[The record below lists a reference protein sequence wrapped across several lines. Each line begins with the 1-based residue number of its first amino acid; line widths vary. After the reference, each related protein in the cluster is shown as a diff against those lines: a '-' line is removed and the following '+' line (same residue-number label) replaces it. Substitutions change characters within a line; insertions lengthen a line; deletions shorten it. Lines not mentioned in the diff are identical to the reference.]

1 VEGRRLSSPALAA
14 LLADTAGSGTS
25 KLCFIVGGSY
35 GLGENVKRACAQRL
49 SLSDMTFPHA
59 LARVMLMEQVYRAF
73 SISAGSKY
81 HK

>member
-1 VEGRRLSSPALAA
+1 METQRDFAVALKAFHEQ
-14 LLADTAGSGTS
+14 S